1 MFQKTLEG
9 KQGSGT
15 RKERARE
22 AASLTEGASGDSVGH
37 RGEVAGVF
45 RHRAWAVPGCLA
57 VLSVRAKGACS
68 QRPAAEGRAGYW
80 EGEAAITAA
89 GGADRALRAD
99 AAANSTNSRQ
109 QANRLSNLRKRLGV
123 QGRLFHMEQLR
134 QSLKWRT

>member
-37 RGEVAGVF
+37 RSEVAGVF
-45 RHRAWAVPGCLA
+45 RHRAWEVPGCLA

-89 GGADRALRAD
+89 GDADRALRAD
-99 AAANSTNSRQ
+99 ATANSTNSRQ

-134 QSLKWRT
+134 QYLKWRT

>member
-89 GGADRALRAD
+89 GDVDRALRAD
-99 AAANSTNSRQ
+99 ATANSTNSRQ

-134 QSLKWRT
+134 QYLKWRT